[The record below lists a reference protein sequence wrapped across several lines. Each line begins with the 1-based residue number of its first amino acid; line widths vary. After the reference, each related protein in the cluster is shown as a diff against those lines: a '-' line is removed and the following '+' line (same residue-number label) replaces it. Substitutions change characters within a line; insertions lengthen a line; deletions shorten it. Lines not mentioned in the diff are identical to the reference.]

1 VVPRQRAE
9 RMALNACNMDDAAAV
24 LVFDG
29 MLCPNV
35 HFGAAA
41 TAGSPSSHL
50 AGLREVH
57 RDAMRAITGGRAR
70 GFCAALLEEVTGMRS
85 VEQVRRRKLA
95 AYVGRTIALPDG
107 HIAKEILRAAR
118 EGNAMS
124 GPWRAAVEEACE
136 TAGTG
141 RMWEAFATT
150 GGRATMR
157 AAVRVNLEAAERA
170 ERAGGIRAGAHLTFQ
185 RHVAKVVEAKGRR
198 LAPEAQLDEAH
209 SATGVTFLRQ
219 ARADM
224 LRTNRNMFAA
234 GGGRVNDGRCAVQ
247 GCGGCEDVAHVVA
260 SCTGW
265 GLPEA
270 RNRWATAV
278 KRTDKQLTYED
289 AVRIVALDE
298 SMAPGVT
305 APVFRRETLRLCRE
319 IGLARFGGRLT

>member
-1 VVPRQRAE
+1 
-9 RMALNACNMDDAAAV
+9 M
-24 LVFDG
+24 G
-29 MLCPNV
+29 
-35 HFGAAA
+35 
-41 TAGSPSSHL
+41 
-50 AGLREVH
+50 
-57 RDAMRAITGGRAR
+57 
-70 GFCAALLEEVTGMRS
+70 
-85 VEQVRRRKLA
+85 
-95 AYVGRTIALPDG
+95 
-107 HIAKEILRAAR
+107 
-118 EGNAMS
+118 
-124 GPWRAAVEEACE
+124 
-136 TAGTG
+136 
-141 RMWEAFATT
+141 
-150 GGRATMR
+150 

-170 ERAGGIRAGAHLTFQ
+170 ERAGAIRAGAHLTFQ

-305 APVFRRETLRLCRE
+305 APVFRRETLRLCRD